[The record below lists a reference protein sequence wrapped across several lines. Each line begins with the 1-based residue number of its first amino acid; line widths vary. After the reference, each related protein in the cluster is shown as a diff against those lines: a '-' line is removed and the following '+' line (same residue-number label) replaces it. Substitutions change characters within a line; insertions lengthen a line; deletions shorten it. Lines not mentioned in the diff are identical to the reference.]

1 MEKYVTMISTSGQL
15 FVKKN
20 YKDCRVMLVGI
31 KYRSPLL
38 LLQVSSPP
46 SGVWWR
52 LPSIGLLA
60 AKSWVPQQTPSKP
73 LGATASQEHQT
84 DAREEMELE
93 SHTTATRVG
102 LSGP

>member
-1 MEKYVTMISTSGQL
+1 
-15 FVKKN
+15 
-20 YKDCRVMLVGI
+20 MLVGI